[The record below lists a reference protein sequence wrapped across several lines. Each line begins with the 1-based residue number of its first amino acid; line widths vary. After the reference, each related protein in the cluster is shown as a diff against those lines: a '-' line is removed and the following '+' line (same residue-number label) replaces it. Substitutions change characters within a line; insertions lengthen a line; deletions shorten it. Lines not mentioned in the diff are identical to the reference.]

1 MSSDCFGIEQ
11 TSDGVVITG
20 FRQPWGRFRGAPW
33 TLNVKLTGDR
43 YSRESV
49 GELIAQ
55 VLLEIQN
62 PGEEFTIEDPGTPEP
77 GEDVS
82 AGYAEVAAP
91 DGKPSAS
98 APSEAAISADAF
110 RYASVSEF
118 APHCFAQAEVGFHA
132 EVAAPD
138 GKPSASAPS
147 EAAISADA
155 FRYASVSEFA
165 PHFFAQAEV
174 GFHNLT
180 VVRREG
186 DETELLIRVAGGAGA
201 HFTLLPAERNA
212 LVAALMAPA

>member
-118 APHCFAQAEVGFHA
+118 APH
-132 EVAAPD
+132 
-138 GKPSASAPS
+138 
-147 EAAISADA
+147 
-155 FRYASVSEFA
+155 
-165 PHFFAQAEV
+165 FFAQAEV